1 MNFSI
6 SRISKEQRGRSR
18 ERSTPSKK
26 KDYLRE
32 NRESQW
38 NVLTVIAWNTHDTE
52 KKTGYLALQ
61 MQEVR
66 KDICRFGWQES
77 ALLEA
82 DSLRT
87 SQSCQLNEFG
97 EFFHLILF
105 VQQSAINAKF
115 SFFY

>member
-1 MNFSI
+1 MSLLSLHGI
-6 SRISKEQRGRSR
+6 
-18 ERSTPSKK
+18 
-26 KDYLRE
+26 
-32 NRESQW
+32 
-38 NVLTVIAWNTHDTE
+38 LTIRKN
-52 KKTGYLALQ
+52 KTGYPALQ

-115 SFFY
+115 SFFIERI